1 MFLIRFDRP
10 TIGTREL
17 EEGRKEWKEEEKGE
31 KHTKEQMK
39 SKVKNS
45 EFERIRIRIDRF
57 IILQNV

>member
-10 TIGTREL
+10 TIGTREF
-17 EEGRKEWKEEEKGE
+17 EGRKEWKEEEKGE

-39 SKVKNS
+39 SKVKNG

>member
-10 TIGTREL
+10 TIGTREF
-17 EEGRKEWKEEEKGE
+17 EGRKEWKEKGE

-39 SKVKNS
+39 SKVKNGK
-45 EFERIRIRIDRF
+45 FERIRIDRF